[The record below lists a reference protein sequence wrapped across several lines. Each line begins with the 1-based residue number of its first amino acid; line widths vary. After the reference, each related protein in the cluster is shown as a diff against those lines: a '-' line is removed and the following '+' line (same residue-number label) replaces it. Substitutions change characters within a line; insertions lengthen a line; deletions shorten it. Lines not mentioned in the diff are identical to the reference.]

1 MTNYNSKKENILVV
15 TAFFLLLMGCLL
27 IVFMSHRLNKVQM
40 ELNEIEQIN
49 NALIEQLQRD
59 ELQREI
65 QAK

>member
-15 TAFFLLLMGCLL
+15 TAFFLLLIGCLL
-27 IVFMSHRLNKVQM
+27 IVFMSYRLNKVQM

-49 NALIEQLQRD
+49 NALIEQLQRN
-59 ELQREI
+59 ELQTEI